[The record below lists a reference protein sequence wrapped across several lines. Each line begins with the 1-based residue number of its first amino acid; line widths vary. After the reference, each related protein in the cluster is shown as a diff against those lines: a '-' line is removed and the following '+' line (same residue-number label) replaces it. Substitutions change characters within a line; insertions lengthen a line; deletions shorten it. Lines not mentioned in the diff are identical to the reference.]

1 MTSSLIGVDGRAVS
15 YGPQVESVAGY
26 GAFAIP
32 DPNPYPF
39 PAAPAVI
46 NGTLVTLDRY
56 AKQPS
61 LLLKVIQDLSSQQF
75 LTDSLFR
82 PTTANGGSI
91 IYDVALSQDLYI
103 DVDANRQPQYIAPGA
118 LWPEVG
124 FTALTSL
131 VQPVSKYGAQFHL
144 SYEQVRRDSRD
155 IMANNIR
162 RLTNTLIRNSDMNA
176 VAMLTAG
183 VTAGTIP
190 SFAVPAGGA
199 WNGATPTFIND
210 VTTAIATI
218 NANELNYTAD
228 TVWGNPLDF
237 AALLTIKDLYL
248 HLPRE
253 STAGN
258 PLLNPQLNGLLG
270 MSWYSSRRWPRY
282 QLGIGSKQQL
292 GALATEV
299 APYTRTTDDPLRER
313 WTVQSGRVEATVV
326 TDPQSFVMIKQ
337 INN

>member
-1 MTSSLIGVDGRAVS
+1 MTASIGVDGRAIS

-26 GAFAIP
+26 GSFAIP

-46 NGTLVTLDRY
+46 NGTLLTLDRY

-82 PTTANGGSI
+82 PTTANGGAV
-91 IYDVALSQDLYI
+91 IYDVAFSQDLYI
-103 DVDANRQPQYIAPGA
+103 DVDTNRQPQYIAPGA
-118 LWPEVG
+118 FWPEVG

-144 SYEQVRRDSRD
+144 SYEQVRRDARD

-162 RLTNTLIRNSDMNA
+162 RLTNTLIRNSDANA
-176 VAMLTAG
+176 VALLTAG
-183 VTAGTIP
+183 VAATTIP

-199 WNGATPTFIND
+199 WNGSAPTFIND

-237 AALLTIKDLYL
+237 AAILTIKDLYL

-258 PLLNPQLNGLLG
+258 PLLNPQLNGLLS
-270 MSWYSSRRWPRY
+270 MKWQSSRRWPRY
-282 QLGIGSKQQL
+282 SIGVGCSQQL
-292 GALATEV
+292 GALATEI
-299 APYTRTTDDPLRER
+299 APYTRTTDEPLRER
-313 WTVQSGRVEATVV
+313 WAVQSGRVEAAVI